1 MFRDNLPE
9 VLSTAV
15 PGDRNIEKRFK
26 DWLSRCHSTLDKSF
40 RFLNPINSREQAA
53 LRAQLGEGITA
64 FERISDGNRTISA
77 GDVVRFSAKP
87 AIVGRVVYFTVPQ
100 AVRDEGAYSNGRV
113 HVEPLPKGIHG
124 SNGPAKNFNLRRL
137 DAVLTEKET
146 EDHCSR
152 EMAKLPMSLR
162 VEPMRFA
169 TGQVVEMVAGDD
181 VPETSIAVLNGG
193 GQKLV
198 RAFYNGEK
206 QALMVTQKLW
216 RLPHE
221 GAALPSGAAGESEN
235 VEKENAESESAERP
249 AKRSRKG
256 RKGKKQQVE
265 ETAAA
270 AEAPGKSSA
279 GADNSSSSAEL
290 IVSVENKA
298 PNKDSFVFSRI
309 SDGLKRAGHFVLE
322 YFITPV
328 VEGQTPLRCTVP
340 LVVSPGAATCLKIAG
355 EGVVSIASRTIVL
368 GETMPPFTLL
378 FSDEYGNEV
387 AMPKTA
393 EASIKVQAMV
403 LGSDGETLEKCK
415 GLQVSGDMEPG
426 ESSVT
431 LRDLRFIGSKKAV
444 AAGAGLPV
452 FLKQAEELA
461 SGGAG
466 GGQRG
471 ASQNAITPVT
481 VHACFSVAGS
491 SMESEHV
498 EVQLHPGAPH
508 DLKLLP
514 GGFWEQEAATA
525 TVQSGAEIPEFTVKA
540 IDACGN
546 PTAPTEKM
554 QFSLV
559 VESDALL
566 DSPSTFSF
574 DATGLA
580 TVSGLRAATRRSGTS
595 TVTLSL
601 QCNAASESLQAA
613 IALAQPTKEL
623 ALTMEVLPSALP
635 AFAQILVNGEAL
647 PMEDRPDDDGNM
659 VPTAVLSGIEAGYSQ
674 GSIRLMLLDESGAP
688 AALPVTGKVHVS
700 WHSGAKKI
708 TWKGEPI
715 KLPSLRAPELVSEP
729 MVGFIRFT
737 GDASNP
743 MTIECFV
750 DLAPVPGPPNTW
762 SVTLVDQV
770 NSQSPEQQGF
780 VVSGQPFAVEIE
792 ALDKYTNRCAGGA
805 ATIPAPEII
814 LESTMPLEYNSEEW
828 ERGWIAQGSEE
839 VYNVRMTVGGH
850 PGEVKIKVCDSAASD
865 KSSLLLEDCL
875 TIDLRA
881 GPPAALAFKGAASM
895 ECGTR
900 AVLGNVEVVLRDA
913 AGYPT
918 KATETFEITLAGSA
932 LAADG
937 SGRAAKVV
945 ANNANKAK
953 ITKSKSSAV
962 FKGVTITAEAS
973 GTYALRVQS
982 ASRKVALQEG
992 VLQLVMAPLSAVT
1005 GLEVIV
1011 PAELGE
1017 GGQLGVTNRLLVAV
1031 ETENGELLPD
1041 DAAVAGLTLKITPP
1055 NGNRNDSIVC
1065 TFPAAEDGESL
1076 PVENGC
1082 YSFALSELTLAG
1094 NWTAAAEYAEP
1105 RADVRAALGKKADI
1119 RSSAVQFTIL
1129 PGPPVTA
1136 AVKARQLPDRAT
1148 VTNAAAAK
1156 ARLLVLNAAAQVQD
1170 AYGNVAEAVGV
1181 QLRFRLRAAAANS
1194 MPPGSVIPTLEAE
1207 EGLEPPK
1214 DLDDRGRAY
1223 FGRLS
1228 IVEGSGAAPVG
1239 PLELELICEA
1249 LGLYPSSN
1257 VELEIDEEG
1266 WTVCWKC
1273 PVLFS
1278 DNTAQFGAI
1287 EKLNEQRGALLE
1299 RREDIQ
1305 RRLDDAQHAVSV
1317 AEKQEKRA
1325 AQAAEAVQRRVAGDL
1340 PASAKAAERQLKK
1353 LEKSAEAA
1361 GGEQEESRRD
1371 ARWGPQKSPLTASI
1385 DVALRANTGGLIGVF
1400 AQLITIDDDRLA
1412 TVASAALRPTL
1423 GVIVVENN
1431 TSRTNLAAA
1440 LTAKKYP
1447 IPDVLPLTQVNT
1459 YRGPKQGEM
1468 PGFSAAGELA
1478 KVLTRSACAGIDRAL
1493 CLPLPHQ
1500 KSNNSNNNKKDGAG
1514 GSSSMNWPQGCLGYL
1529 CNLVRPVHTGHR
1541 ATIIYGLLSGTLIF
1555 ETLNDATAYREYVTQ
1570 TMKMP
1575 FGNEMLCLDGGRVTG
1590 RGIISGSN
1598 FRPPPLDKADFVIGS
1613 GEGAPGGGSADKIQ
1627 GLQSWIQVL
1636 QDKEAAEAS
1645 VAAAQK
1651 KIDDVARAC
1660 RPDLDVVDGELADVD
1675 AQIAQLQTT
1684 FDGARS
1690 HQKQQ
1695 KSGKQ
1700 QRKRQHEEEEV
1711 AVEIEEVEE
1720 EVVEPV
1726 VEPKA
1731 RTKRKRLV
1739 KGG

>member
-1 MFRDNLPE
+1 LFRDNLPE

-15 PGDRNIEKRFK
+15 PGDRNIEKHFK
-26 DWLSRCHSTLDKSF
+26 EWLSCCHSTLDKSF
-40 RFLNPINSREQAA
+40 RFSNPISSRKQAV
-53 LRAQLGEGITA
+53 LRARLGEGITA
-64 FERISDGNRTISA
+64 FEGVSDGNRTISA
-77 GDVVRFSAKP
+77 GDVVRLTSKP
-87 AIVGRVVYFTVPQ
+87 AVVGRVVYFTVPQ
-100 AVRDEGAYSNGRV
+100 AVRNEGAYSNGRV

-124 SNGPAKNFNLRRL
+124 SNGPAKPFSLRRL
-137 DAVLTEKET
+137 DAVLSEKET
-146 EDHCSR
+146 EDYCSK

-169 TGQVVEMVAGDD
+169 TGQAVEMVAGDD
-181 VPETSIAVLNGG
+181 VPETSIAVLNGS

-206 QALMVTQKLW
+206 QAVMVTQKLW

-221 GAALPSGAAGESEN
+221 GAALPSGACGNTADGGAAEGEKG
-235 VEKENAESESAERP
+235 EKEKADPEPAERP
-249 AKRSRKG
+249 AKRSREG
-256 RKGKKQQVE
+256 RKGKKQQDE

-270 AEAPGKSSA
+270 DASSG
-279 GADNSSSSAEL
+279 GADSSSSPAEL
-290 IVSVENKA
+290 VFSVENKT
-298 PNKDSFVFSRI
+298 PYKDSFVFSRI
-309 SDGLKRAGHFVLE
+309 SDGLKCAGHYKLE
-322 YFITPV
+322 YFITPT
-328 VEGQTPLRCTVP
+328 VEDQPPLRCIVP
-340 LVVSPGAATCLKIAG
+340 LVVGPGAATCLKIAG
-355 EGVVSIASRTIVL
+355 EGVLAIASRSIVL

-387 AMPKTA
+387 AMPRTA

-403 LGSDGETLEKCK
+403 LGSDGETFEKCK
-415 GLQVSGDMEPG
+415 GLQVAGDMDPG

-431 LRDLRFIGSKKAV
+431 LRDLRFIGSKKA
-444 AAGAGLPV
+444 ALAGAGLPL
-452 FLKQAEELA
+452 FINHAEELA
-461 SGGAG
+461 SGAAC

-471 ASQNAITPVT
+471 ASQNSITPVT

-491 SMESEHV
+491 SMEPEYV
-498 EVQLHPGAPH
+498 EVQLYPGAAH
-508 DLKLLP
+508 NLKLLP
-514 GGFWEQEAATA
+514 GGFWDHEGAVATI
-525 TVQSGAEIPEFTVKA
+525 QSGAELPDFTVKA
-540 IDACGN
+540 FDACGN

-559 VESDALL
+559 VDSDALL
-566 DSPSTFSF
+566 GSPSTFSF
-574 DATGLA
+574 DAAGEA
-580 TVSGLRAATRRSGTS
+580 TVSGLRVATRRSGTS

-601 QCNAASESLQAA
+601 QCNAGSESLQAA
-613 IALAQPTKEL
+613 VELAQPSKKL

-659 VPTAVLSGIEAGYSQ
+659 VPTAILSGIEAGYSQ
-674 GSIRLMLLDESGAP
+674 GSIQLMLLDESGAP
-688 AALPVTGKVHVS
+688 AALPVTGRVHVS
-700 WHSGAKKI
+700 WHSGGKKI
-708 TWKGEPI
+708 TWKGESI

-729 MVGFIRFT
+729 MLGFIRFT

-750 DLAPVPGPPNTW
+750 DLAPVPGPPNSW

-770 NSQSPEQQGF
+770 NSESPEQQGF

-792 ALDKYTNRCAGGA
+792 ALDKYTNRCAVGEV
-805 ATIPAPEII
+805 TIPTPEIT

-828 ERGWIAQGSEE
+828 ERGWVAQGSEK

-850 PGEVKIKVCDSAASD
+850 PGEVKIKVRDSANSD
-865 KSSLLLEDCL
+865 KSSLLDEDCL
-875 TIDLRA
+875 TVDLRA
-881 GPPAALAFKGAASM
+881 GLPAALAFEGAGSI

-900 AVLGNVEVVLRDA
+900 AMLGNVEVVLRDA

-932 LAADG
+932 LAANG

-953 ITKSKSSAV
+953 ITKGKSSAM

-992 VLQLVMAPLSAVT
+992 VLELVMAPISAVT
-1005 GLEVIV
+1005 GLEVLV
-1011 PAELGE
+1011 PAELVE

-1031 ETENGELLPD
+1031 ETENGELLPE
-1041 DAAVAGLTLKITPP
+1041 DAAAAGLTLKITPP

-1065 TFPAAEDGESL
+1065 TLPAAGEEESL

-1094 NWTAAAEYAEP
+1094 TWTAVAEYAEP

-1119 RSSAVQFTIL
+1119 RSSAVQFTFL
-1129 PGPPVTA
+1129 SGPPVTA
-1136 AVKARQLPDRAT
+1136 VVEARQLPDRAT
-1148 VTNAAAAK
+1148 VTNASAAK

-1181 QLRFRLRAAAANS
+1181 QVRFRLRAAAAANS

-1207 EGLEPPK
+1207 EGLESPK
-1214 DLDDRGRAY
+1214 HLDDRGRAY
-1223 FGRLS
+1223 FGKLS
-1228 IVEGSGAAPVG
+1228 IAEGSGAAPAG
-1239 PLELELICEA
+1239 PLKLELICEA
-1249 LGLYPSSN
+1249 LGLFPSSN
-1257 VELEIDEEG
+1257 VELDIDEEG

-1273 PVLFS
+1273 PVIFS
-1278 DNTAQFGAI
+1278 DNTAQFGAV
-1287 EKLNEQRGALLE
+1287 EKLNEQRGSLLE

-1305 RRLDDAQHAVSV
+1305 RRLDDAQRAVSV

-1325 AQAAEAVQRRVAGDL
+1325 AQAAEAVQKRVAGDL
-1340 PASAKAAERQLKK
+1340 PATLKAAERQLKK
-1353 LEKSAEAA
+1353 LEKSAEGA
-1361 GGEQEESRRD
+1361 GGEQEEARRA
-1371 ARWGPQKSPLTASI
+1371 ARWGPQRNRLTASI
-1385 DVALRANTGGLIGVF
+1385 DVALHANTGGLVGVF

-1423 GVIVVENN
+1423 GVIVVKDN
-1431 TSRTNLAAA
+1431 TSTTKLTAA

-1447 IPDVLPLTQVNT
+1447 IPDVLPLTQINT
-1459 YRGPKQGEM
+1459 YRGSKQGEI
-1468 PGFSAAGELA
+1468 PGFSDAGDLA
-1478 KVLTRSACAGIDRAL
+1478 KALTHSACAGTDRAL

-1500 KSNNSNNNKKDGAG
+1500 KSNNNNNNNNNKKNKDGAG
-1514 GSSSMNWPQGCLGYL
+1514 GSSTMNWPHGCLGYL

-1555 ETLNDATAYREYVTQ
+1555 ETLDDATKYRMYVTQ
-1570 TMKMP
+1570 TMQMP
-1575 FGNEMLCLDGGRVTG
+1575 FGNEMLCLDGRRVTG

-1598 FRPPPLDKADFVIGS
+1598 FCPPPLDKADFVIGS
-1613 GEGAPGGGSADKIQ
+1613 GEGAPGGGFTDKIQ
-1627 GLQSWIQVL
+1627 GLQSWIEVL
-1636 QDKEAAEAS
+1636 QEKEAAEAS
-1645 VAAAQK
+1645 VAAAQQE
-1651 KIDDVARAC
+1651 IDALARAC
-1660 RPDLDVVDGELADVD
+1660 RPELDVVDGELADVD
-1675 AQIAQLQTT
+1675 AQIAQLQTSPN
-1684 FDGARS
+1684 GVRS
-1690 HQKQQ
+1690 HQ
-1695 KSGKQ
+1695 KQ
-1700 QRKRQHEEEEV
+1700 QRKRQHEEVEV
-1711 AVEIEEVEE
+1711 AEEIEVEE
-1720 EVVEPV
+1720 EVVD
-1726 VEPKA
+1726 PK
-1731 RTKRKRLV
+1731 TMPKRKR
-1739 KGG
+1739 

>member
-1 MFRDNLPE
+1 ML
-9 VLSTAV
+9 
-15 PGDRNIEKRFK
+15 
-26 DWLSRCHSTLDKSF
+26 
-40 RFLNPINSREQAA
+40 
-53 LRAQLGEGITA
+53 
-64 FERISDGNRTISA
+64 
-77 GDVVRFSAKP
+77 
-87 AIVGRVVYFTVPQ
+87 
-100 AVRDEGAYSNGRV
+100 
-113 HVEPLPKGIHG
+113 
-124 SNGPAKNFNLRRL
+124 
-137 DAVLTEKET
+137 
-146 EDHCSR
+146 
-152 EMAKLPMSLR
+152 
-162 VEPMRFA
+162 
-169 TGQVVEMVAGDD
+169 
-181 VPETSIAVLNGG
+181 
-193 GQKLV
+193 
-198 RAFYNGEK
+198 
-206 QALMVTQKLW
+206 
-216 RLPHE
+216 
-221 GAALPSGAAGESEN
+221 
-235 VEKENAESESAERP
+235 
-249 AKRSRKG
+249 
-256 RKGKKQQVE
+256 
-265 ETAAA
+265 
-270 AEAPGKSSA
+270 
-279 GADNSSSSAEL
+279 
-290 IVSVENKA
+290 
-298 PNKDSFVFSRI
+298 
-309 SDGLKRAGHFVLE
+309 
-322 YFITPV
+322 
-328 VEGQTPLRCTVP
+328 
-340 LVVSPGAATCLKIAG
+340 
-355 EGVVSIASRTIVL
+355 
-368 GETMPPFTLL
+368 
-378 FSDEYGNEV
+378 
-387 AMPKTA
+387 KTA

-403 LGSDGETLEKCK
+403 LSSDGETFERCK
-415 GLQVSGDMEPG
+415 GLQVAGDIEPG

-431 LRDLRFIGSKKAV
+431 LRNLRFIGSKKAA

-452 FLKQAEELA
+452 FMNQAEELA
-461 SGGAG
+461 SGAAA

-481 VHACFSVAGS
+481 VHACFSVADS
-491 SMESEHV
+491 SMEPEHV
-498 EVQLHPGAPH
+498 KVQLHPGAPH
-508 DLKLLP
+508 GLKLLP
-514 GGFWEQEAATA
+514 GGFWEQEGATA
-525 TVQSGAEIPEFTVKA
+525 TVQSGDELPEFTVKA
-540 IDACGN
+540 VDACGN

-559 VESDALL
+559 VDSDALL
-566 DSPSTFSF
+566 GSPSTFSF
-574 DATGLA
+574 DADGVA

-613 IALAQPTKEL
+613 VALAQPAKEL

-635 AFAQILVNGEAL
+635 AFAQVLVNGEAL

-659 VPTAVLSGIEAGYSQ
+659 VPTAIFSGIEAGYSQ

-688 AALPVTGKVHVS
+688 AALPVTGRVHVS
-700 WHSGAKKI
+700 WHPGAKKI

-729 MVGFIRFT
+729 MLGFIRFT

-750 DLAPVPGPPNTW
+750 DLAPVPGPPNSW
-762 SVTLVDQV
+762 SVSLVDQV
-770 NSQSPEQQGF
+770 NSQSPEQQGYI
-780 VVSGQPFAVEIE
+780 VSGQPFAVEIE

-805 ATIPAPEII
+805 ATLPAPEIR

-828 ERGWIAQGSEE
+828 ERGWVAQGSEE
-839 VYNVRMTVGGH
+839 VYNVQMTVGGH
-850 PGEVKIKVCDSAASD
+850 PGEVKIKVCDSTASD
-865 KSSLLLEDCL
+865 KSSLLIEDCL
-875 TIDLRA
+875 TVDLRA
-881 GPPAALAFKGAASM
+881 GPPAALAFESAASLD
-895 ECGTR
+895 CGTR

-953 ITKSKSSAV
+953 ITKGKSSAA
-962 FKGVTITAEAS
+962 FKGVTITAEAP

-982 ASRKVALQEG
+982 ASRKVALREG
-992 VLQLVMAPLSAVT
+992 VLQLIMAPISAVT

-1011 PAELGE
+1011 PAELVE
-1017 GGQLGVTNRLLVAV
+1017 GGQLGVANRLLVAA
-1031 ETENGELLPD
+1031 ETENGELLPE

-1055 NGNRNDSIVC
+1055 NGNRNDTIVC
-1065 TFPAAEDGESL
+1065 TLTAAEEGESL
-1076 PVENGC
+1076 PVENVC

-1094 NWTAAAEYAEP
+1094 TWTAAAEYAEP

-1119 RSSAVQFTIL
+1119 RSSAVQFTVL

-1136 AVKARQLPDRAT
+1136 VVEAPQLPDRAT
-1148 VTNAAAAK
+1148 VTNASAAK
-1156 ARLLVLNAAAQVQD
+1156 ARLLVRNAAAQVQD

-1194 MPPGSVIPTLEAE
+1194 SMPPGSVIPTLEAE

-1214 DLDDRGRAY
+1214 YLDDRGRAY
-1223 FGRLS
+1223 FGKLS
-1228 IVEGSGAAPVG
+1228 IVEGSGAAPAG

-1249 LGLYPSSN
+1249 LGLYPSSD
-1257 VELEIDEEG
+1257 VDLEMDEEG

-1278 DNTAQFGAI
+1278 DNTDQFGAV

-1305 RRLDDAQHAVSV
+1305 RRLDDAQHALSA
-1317 AEKQEKRA
+1317 AEKQGKCA
-1325 AQAAEAVQRRVAGDL
+1325 AQAAEALQKRVAGDL
-1340 PASAKAAERQLKK
+1340 PATVKAAERQLKK

-1361 GGEQEESRRD
+1361 GGEQEEARRA
-1371 ARWGPQKSPLTASI
+1371 ARWGPQKNPITASI

-1423 GVIVVENN
+1423 GVIVVEDN
-1431 TSRTNLAAA
+1431 TSRTNLAAG

-1459 YRGPKQGEM
+1459 YRGPKQGEI

-1478 KVLTRSACAGIDRAL
+1478 KALTRSACAGTDRAL

-1500 KSNNSNNNKKDGAG
+1500 KSTNTNNNTNNKDGAG
-1514 GSSSMNWPQGCLGYL
+1514 GSSSMTWPQGCLGYL

-1613 GEGAPGGGSADKIQ
+1613 GETAPGGGFADKIQ
-1627 GLQSWIQVL
+1627 GLQSWIEML
-1636 QDKEAAEAS
+1636 QEKEAAEVS

-1651 KIDDVARAC
+1651 EIDAVARAC
-1660 RPDLDVVDGELADVD
+1660 RPELDAVEGELADVD

-1684 FDGARS
+1684 PDCARS

-1711 AVEIEEVEE
+1711 AEEVEVEE
-1720 EVVEPV
+1720 EEAE
-1726 VEPKA
+1726 EPKA